1 MKICGGNEKIWLWQ
15 RRVLKFKTSGDEQE
29 CVCQGYVS
37 PKKNE
42 CDFFPVTLH
51 RQSSELFNIPSGSQ
65 LFNIQCLLWLS
76 EKIRG
81 KEVYNPGLH
90 SKLLVIF
97 VLQTCGTQQTWVY
110 WHSDITTL
118 DYLWVWCLSAYTT
131 HTYNTLAQYRSEFL
145 FPFLTNSQVTETNT
159 FWQKKIMHTTF
170 INYKLPYWKTLDSE
184 YFLTMNLQQCMVYQL
199 EMVCQDFFWK
209 GN

>member
-15 RRVLKFKTSGDEQE
+15 WRVLKFKTSGDEQE

-65 LFNIQCLLWLS
+65 LFNVQCLLWLP

-81 KEVYNPGLH
+81 RKVGRLYTTQACIVYIYYFEEQN
-90 SKLLVIF
+90 F

-131 HTYNTLAQYRSEFL
+131 HTYYTLAQYRSEFL

-159 FWQKKIMHTTF
+159 FWQKK
-170 INYKLPYWKTLDSE
+170 KSCTLHLLITNC
-184 YFLTMNLQQCMVYQL
+184 LTGKHWILNI
-199 EMVCQDFFWK
+199 F
-209 GN
+209 

>member
-15 RRVLKFKTSGDEQE
+15 RRVLKFKFKTIEDEQE

-81 KEVYNPGLH
+81 EKGEGGIQPR
-90 SKLLVIF
+90 
-97 VLQTCGTQQTWVY
+97 
-110 WHSDITTL
+110 
-118 DYLWVWCLSAYTT
+118 
-131 HTYNTLAQYRSEFL
+131 LA
-145 FPFLTNSQVTETNT
+145 
-159 FWQKKIMHTTF
+159 
-170 INYKLPYWKTLDSE
+170 
-184 YFLTMNLQQCMVYQL
+184 
-199 EMVCQDFFWK
+199 
-209 GN
+209 